1 VDDADD
7 VREVCRRR
15 LARRAKTDPDKRET
29 LVPCPACEGNGQ
41 YLIRQNDTRYT
52 VIACPW
58 CDGKGYTDQFMISM
72 YRQYERNGL
81 L

>member
-15 LARRAKTDPDKRET
+15 LARRAKTNPGERET
-29 LVPCPACEGNGQ
+29 LVPCLACEGNGQ
-41 YLIRQNDTRYT
+41 YSIKQDGTRYT
-52 VIACPW
+52 VITCPW
-58 CDGKGYTDQFMISM
+58 CDAKGYTDRFMMSM